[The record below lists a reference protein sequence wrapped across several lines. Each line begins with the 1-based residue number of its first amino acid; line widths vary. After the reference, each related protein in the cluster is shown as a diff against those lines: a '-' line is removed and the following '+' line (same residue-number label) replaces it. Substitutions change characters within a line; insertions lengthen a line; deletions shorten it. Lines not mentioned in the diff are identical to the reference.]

1 MNQKYPWLLPIL
13 LSPLG
18 LIIPI
23 APRSGPL
30 WVLLIGI
37 AGIVHFIRHRPS
49 LDWLKSPPIYALCV
63 FLAYLF
69 LTGFWSINPERSFE
83 QAFRLTM
90 LAFFGLAGYSLVR
103 SLEEYQKRRV
113 VQCLLPALFAGIA
126 TGCVYGLLQYTGSYI
141 RILTDFLGL
150 SSELSSFSTENR
162 LHVAKTMLLTNFA
175 FFSVFPWLWN
185 KQRIAAL
192 LAYGLFFTVCW
203 HSDSQTSLVTCL
215 AGGCIFAGLQFS
227 YRRATKI
234 TLAVIIASFF
244 LIIPIT
250 QSSTFKTFTTN
261 IEQTSFGARS
271 AMDLRKRI
279 YELFGLMSIEKPI
292 FGHGLMA
299 GVKYNGEMPSIDLR
313 GITTDIKTP
322 HNVHLQI
329 IFDLGAIG
337 AGLGLLCFAW
347 PILSWQARG
356 NRRMA
361 IAALMAVA
369 LMLAG
374 TLFNFVIWRSWIA
387 AAAVMTFYFLLLSSP
402 KSEYNESGS

>member
-18 LIIPI
+18 LVIPI

-103 SLEEYQKRRV
+103 SLEEHQKRRV
-113 VQCLLPALFAGIA
+113 VQCLLPALLVGIV

-150 SSELSSFSTENR
+150 SPEFSSFRGDSR
-162 LHVAKTMLLTNFA
+162 LHIAKTMLLTNFA

-215 AGGCIFAGLQFS
+215 AGGCIFAALQFS
-227 YRRATKI
+227 YRLASKI

-261 IEQTSFGARS
+261 IDQTSFGARS
-271 AMDLRKRI
+271 SMDTRKRI

-313 GITTDIKTP
+313 GITTEIKTP

-347 PILSWQARG
+347 PILSWRARG

-361 IAALMAVA
+361 IATLMAVA

>member
-69 LTGFWSINPERSFE
+69 LTAFWSINPERSFE

-113 VQCLLPALFAGIA
+113 VRCLLPALFVGIV

-150 SSELSSFSTENR
+150 SRELSSFSTENR
-162 LHVAKTMLLTNFA
+162 LQVAKTMLLTNFA
-175 FFSVFPWLWN
+175 FFGILPWLW
-185 KQRIAAL
+185 KQRPIIAL
-192 LAYGLFFTVCW
+192 GAYGLFLTICW
-203 HSDSQTSLVTCL
+203 HSDSQS
-215 AGGCIFAGLQFS
+215 A
-227 YRRATKI
+227 
-234 TLAVIIASFF
+234 
-244 LIIPIT
+244 LIISLLGGVTFAALSCDYKHAPKIIMIGIVMSFVVAVPIT
-250 QSSTFKTFTTN
+250 QSRYMETVHTN
-261 IEQTSFGARS
+261 LIDTSMGQRSGIEERIKIYQLFGAM
-271 AMDLRKRI
+271 A
-279 YELFGLMSIEKPI
+279 IERPL
-292 FGHGLMA
+292 FGHGLMS
-299 GVKYNGEMPSIDLR
+299 GVKFQGALPKMDLR
-313 GITTDIKTP
+313 SIYLDIRSP
-322 HNVHLQI
+322 HNAHLQI
-329 IFDLGAIG
+329 IFDLGAVG
-337 AGLGLLCFAW
+337 AALLLISFIW
-347 PILSWQARG
+347 PIWRWHTSG
-356 NRRMA
+356 NHSQTLAALLA
-361 IAALMAVA
+361 IALALEGA
-369 LMLAG
+369 
-374 TLFNFVIWRSWIA
+374 LFNFVIWRAWVPSA
-387 AAAVMTFYFLLLSSP
+387 AILTFYFLLASVPKTRLSDFR
-402 KSEYNESGS
+402 

>member
-1 MNQKYPWLLPIL
+1 MNKKYPWLLPLL

-18 LIIPI
+18 LIIPL
-23 APRSGPL
+23 APRSGPVF
-30 WVLLIGI
+30 VLLLGVVGLAHYI
-37 AGIVHFIRHRPS
+37 HRRPS
-49 LDWLKSPPIYALCV
+49 VDWLRTPPVYALGA
-63 FLAYLF
+63 FLTYLF
-69 LTGFWSINPERSFE
+69 LTSFWSTVPDRSFE
-83 QAFRLTM
+83 QASRLCL
-90 LAFFGLAGYSLVR
+90 LAFFGLAGFSLVR
-103 SLEEYQKRRV
+103 SLREHQKERAT
-113 VQCLLPALFAGIA
+113 QCLLPALFVGIL
-126 TGCVYGLLQYTGSYI
+126 TGCTYGLLQYTGGCI

-150 SSELSSFSTENR
+150 SPEFSSFKGDSR
-162 LHVAKTMLLTNFA
+162 LHIAKTMLLTNFA

-215 AGGCIFAGLQFS
+215 AGGCIFAALQFS

-271 AMDLRKRI
+271 AMDIRKRI

-313 GITTDIKTP
+313 GITTKIKTP

-387 AAAVMTFYFLLLSSP
+387 AAAVMTFYFLLLSLP